1 MEIRNAVV
9 AGQFYPG
16 TRTTLISTIKEMVD
30 EVSHKQKV
38 LGIIVPHAGYVYS
51 GRVAGATMSR
61 IEFTDTFIIIGPSH
75 TGLGKP
81 LSIMTEGIWETPLGN
96 VEIDTDLATE
106 ILSMCKKL
114 KDDSRSHNF
123 EHAIEVQLPFLQY
136 FKPDVKIVPI
146 VLGYASVED
155 YKDIGK
161 GIAKALKKAKR
172 EAVILVSSDMNH
184 YEPQHVTKDK
194 DSQAIEAVLDLDE
207 DELISRV
214 RENNITMCGVAPA
227 MSMITAVK
235 ELGATRGELVM
246 YRTSGDTTGDVDS
259 VVGYAGVIITGMSS
273 QVKLAKDAVEMY
285 ITKGEIIDPPEI
297 LTPEMEKK
305 AGVFVSIH
313 KKGALRGCIGT
324 FEPSEENVA
333 REIIINAIS
342 SATRDPRFSSID
354 PEELDLLDYSVDV
367 LSDPE
372 PVEDTDQLDPVRYGV
387 IVESG
392 YQRGLLL
399 PDLEGVDTV
408 EQQIDICRQ
417 KAGIPSSKPVKLYR
431 FEVNR
436 YK

>member
-1 MEIRNAVV
+1 METRNAVV

-16 TRTTLISTIKEMVD
+16 TPETLRSTIKEMVD
-30 EVSHKQKV
+30 EEADKKKA
-38 LGIIVPHAGYVYS
+38 LGIVVPHAGYMYS
-51 GRVAGATMSR
+51 GRVTGATLSR

-75 TGLGKP
+75 TGLGKS
-81 LSIMTEGIWETPLGN
+81 LSIMAEGLWETPLGS

-106 ILSMCKKL
+106 ILDSCKKL
-114 KDDSRSHNF
+114 EQDSRAHNF

-136 FKPDVKIVPI
+136 FKSDVKIVPI

-155 YKDIGK
+155 YKEIGK
-161 GIAKALKKAKR
+161 AIAKVLKKTGR
-172 EAVILVSSDMNH
+172 DAVIMVSSDMNH
-184 YEPQHVTKDK
+184 YEPQEITKDK
-194 DSQAIEAVLDLDE
+194 DSQAIEAVLNLDE

-235 ELGATRGELVM
+235 ELGATDGELVM

-259 VVGYAGVIITGMSS
+259 VVGYAGVIITGMSPL
-273 QVKLAKDAVEMY
+273 VKLAKDTVDAY
-285 ITKGEIIDPPEI
+285 IARGEIIEPPKA
-297 LTPEMEKK
+297 LTPEMKNK
-305 AGVFVSIH
+305 SGVFVSIH

-342 SATRDPRFSSID
+342 SATRDPRFSPID
-354 PEELDLLDYSVDV
+354 PEELNLLDYSVDV
-367 LSDPE
+367 LTEPE
-372 PVEDTDQLDPVRYGV
+372 PVEDEHQLDPKRYGV

-392 YQRGLLL
+392 YHRGLLL

-408 EQQIDICRQ
+408 EEQLDICRQ
-417 KAGIPSSKPVKLYR
+417 KAGIPSNRPVNLYR
-431 FEVNR
+431 FEVKR

>member
-1 MEIRNAVV
+1 METRSAVV

-16 TRTTLISTIKEMVD
+16 TPETLKSTIKEMVD
-30 EVSHKQKV
+30 GEADKQKA
-38 LGIIVPHAGYVYS
+38 LGIIVPHAGYMYS
-51 GRVAGATMSR
+51 GRVAGATLSR

-96 VEIDTDLATE
+96 VEIDTELATE
-106 ILSMCKKL
+106 ILSMCKEL
-114 KDDSRSHNF
+114 KEDSRAHNS

-146 VLGYASVED
+146 VLGYSSFEN
-155 YKDIGK
+155 YKNIGK
-161 GIAKALKKAKR
+161 GIARALKKTGR
-172 EAVILVSSDMNH
+172 EAVIMVSSDMNH

-207 DELISRV
+207 DELMSRV

-227 MSMITAVK
+227 ISMITAVK
-235 ELGATRGELVM
+235 ELGAARGELVM
-246 YRTSGDTTGDVDS
+246 HMTSGDTTGDVDS
-259 VVGYAGVIITGMSS
+259 VVGYAGIIITGMSPL
-273 QVKLAKDAVEMY
+273 VKLAKDTVDTY
-285 ITKGEIIDPPEI
+285 IKTGEVIKPPDT
-297 LTPEMEKK
+297 LTPEMKNK

-313 KKGALRGCIGT
+313 KKGSLRGCIGT
-324 FEPSEENVA
+324 FEPSQENVA
-333 REIIINAIS
+333 LEVIANAIS
-342 SATRDPRFSSID
+342 SATRDPRFSPVD

-367 LSDPE
+367 LTAPE
-372 PVEDTDQLDPVRYGV
+372 LVEDADQLDPAKYGV

-392 YQRGLLL
+392 YHRGLLL

-408 EQQIDICRQ
+408 KKQIEICCQ
-417 KAGIPSSKPVKLYR
+417 KAGIPSSRPLNLYR
-431 FEVNR
+431 FEVKR

>member
-1 MEIRNAVV
+1 METRSAVV

-16 TRTTLISTIKEMVD
+16 TPETLKSTIKEMID
-30 EVSHKQKV
+30 EEADKQKA
-38 LGIIVPHAGYVYS
+38 LGIIVPHAGYMYS
-51 GRVAGATMSR
+51 GRVAGATLSR

-81 LSIMTEGIWETPLGN
+81 LSVMTEGIWETPLGD
-96 VEIDTDLATE
+96 VEIDTELATE
-106 ILSMCKKL
+106 ILDACNKL
-114 KDDSRSHNF
+114 KEDSRAHNF

-146 VLGYASVED
+146 VLGYANVKD

-161 GIAKALKKAKR
+161 GIAAALKKTGR
-172 EAVILVSSDMNH
+172 EAVIMVSSDMNH
-184 YEPQHVTKDK
+184 YEPQDVTKDK
-194 DSQAIEAVLDLDE
+194 DSLAIEAMIDLDE

-235 ELGATRGELVM
+235 ELGASPGELVM

-259 VVGYAGVIITGMSS
+259 VVGYAGVIIPAMSS
-273 QVKLAKDAVEMY
+273 LVKLAKDTVDAY
-285 ITKGEIIDPPEI
+285 ITKGEIIEPPET
-297 LTPEMEKK
+297 LTSEMENK

-367 LSDPE
+367 LTEPE
-372 PVEDTDQLDPVRYGV
+372 LVEDEDQLDPHQYGV

-392 YQRGLLL
+392 YHRGLLL

-417 KAGIPSSKPVKLYR
+417 KAGIPAGQPVQLYR
-431 FEVNR
+431 FEVRR

>member
-1 MEIRNAVV
+1 MATRNAVV

-16 TRTTLISTIKEMVD
+16 EPETLKSTIKEMVD
-30 EVSHKQKV
+30 EEMPKQKA
-38 LGIIVPHAGYVYS
+38 LGIIVPHAGYMYS
-51 GRVAGATMSR
+51 GRVVGATLSR

-81 LSIMTEGIWETPLGN
+81 LSIMTEGTWETPLGN
-96 VEIDTDLATE
+96 VEVDTGLANE
-106 ILSMCKKL
+106 ILESCKKL
-114 KDDSRSHNF
+114 EKDSRAHNF

-161 GIAKALKKAKR
+161 SIAKALKKAGC
-172 EAVILVSSDMNH
+172 EAVIMVSSDMNH

-194 DSQAIEAVLDLDE
+194 DSQAIEAVLELDE

-235 ELGATRGELVM
+235 ELGASHGELVM
-246 YRTSGDTTGDVDS
+246 YRTSGDTTGEIDS
-259 VVGYAGVIITGMSS
+259 VVGYAGVIITGMSPL
-273 QVKLAKDAVEMY
+273 VKLAKDTVDAY
-285 ITKGEIIDPPEI
+285 ITRGEIIEPPEI
-297 LTPEMEKK
+297 LIPEMENK

-333 REIIINAIS
+333 REIIVNAIS
-342 SATRDPRFSSID
+342 SATRDPRFSSVD

-367 LSDPE
+367 LTEPE
-372 PVEDTDQLDPVRYGV
+372 AVEDEDQLDPRKYGV

-392 YQRGLLL
+392 YHRGLLL

-417 KAGIPSSKPVKLYR
+417 KAGIPSSRKVNLYR
-431 FEVNR
+431 FEVKR

>member
-1 MEIRNAVV
+1 METRNAVV

-16 TRTTLISTIKEMVD
+16 TPEALKSTIKEMVD
-30 EVSHKQKV
+30 ENAEKQKV

-51 GRVAGATMSR
+51 GRVAGATLSR
-61 IEFTDTFIIIGPSH
+61 IEFTDTFVIIGPSH
-75 TGLGKP
+75 TGMGKP

-96 VEIDTDLATE
+96 VEVDTGLATE
-106 ILSMCKKL
+106 ISDMCRKL
-114 KDDSRSHNF
+114 QEDSRAHNF

-146 VLGYASVED
+146 VLGYASAED
-155 YKDIGK
+155 YKDVGK
-161 GIAKALKKAKR
+161 GIAKALKKTGR
-172 EAVILVSSDMNH
+172 EAVIMVSSDMNH
-184 YEPQHVTKDK
+184 YEPQEVTKDK
-194 DSQAIEAVLDLDE
+194 DSLAIEAVLDLDE
-207 DELISRV
+207 DELMSRV

-227 MSMITAVK
+227 VSMITAVK
-235 ELGATRGELVM
+235 ELGASRGELVM
-246 YRTSGDTTGDVDS
+246 YRTSGDTTGEVDS
-259 VVGYAGVIITGMSS
+259 VVGYAGVIITGISPLAR
-273 QVKLAKDAVEMY
+273 LAKDTVDTY
-285 ITKGEIIDPPEI
+285 IKTGEVIEPPDA
-297 LTPEMEKK
+297 LTPEMKKK

-333 REIIINAIS
+333 REIIVNAIS

-367 LSDPE
+367 LTDPE
-372 PVEDTDQLDPVRYGV
+372 PVESEDQLDPEKYGI

-392 YQRGLLL
+392 YHRGLLL

-408 EQQIDICRQ
+408 EQQIEICRQ
-417 KAGIPSSKPVKLYR
+417 KAGIPSNRPVNLYR
-431 FEVNR
+431 FEVKR

>member
-1 MEIRNAVV
+1 METRNAVV

-16 TRTTLISTIKEMVD
+16 TPETLMSTIKEMVD
-30 EVSHKQKV
+30 EEADKQKA
-38 LGIIVPHAGYVYS
+38 LGIIVPHAGYMYS
-51 GRVAGATMSR
+51 GRVAGATLSR

-81 LSIMTEGIWETPLGN
+81 LSIMTEGLWETPLGN
-96 VEIDTDLATE
+96 VEVDSELAAE
-106 ILSMCKKL
+106 ISNECEKL
-114 KDDSRSHNF
+114 EEDSRAHNF

-146 VLGYASVED
+146 VLGYASIED

-161 GIAKALKKAKR
+161 GIARALKKTGR
-172 EAVILVSSDMNH
+172 EAVIMVSSDMNH

-235 ELGATRGELVM
+235 ELGASGGELVM

-259 VVGYAGVIITGMSS
+259 VVGYAGVIITGMSPL
-273 QVKLAKDAVEMY
+273 VKLAKATVDAY
-285 ITKGEIIDPPEI
+285 ITKGEIIEPPEI
-297 LTPEMEKK
+297 LTPEMKNK

-313 KKGALRGCIGT
+313 KKDALRGCIGT

-333 REIIINAIS
+333 REIIVNAIS

-367 LSDPE
+367 LTEPE
-372 PVEDTDQLDPVRYGV
+372 PVEDEDQLDPRKYGV

-392 YQRGLLL
+392 YHRGLLL

-408 EQQIDICRQ
+408 EDQIDICRQ
-417 KAGIPSSKPVKLYR
+417 KAGIPSDHPVTLYR
-431 FEVNR
+431 FEVKR

>member
-1 MEIRNAVV
+1 METRNAIV

-16 TRTTLISTIKEMVD
+16 TPEALISAIREMVD
-30 EVSHKQKV
+30 EEADKKKA
-38 LGIIVPHAGYVYS
+38 LGIIVSHAGYMYS
-51 GRVAGATMSR
+51 GRVAGATLSR

-81 LSIMTEGIWETPLGN
+81 LSVMTEGLWETPLGD
-96 VEIDTDLATE
+96 VGIDTELATE
-106 ILSMCKKL
+106 ILKSCKKL
-114 KDDSRSHNF
+114 EEDSRAHNS
-123 EHAIEVQLPFLQY
+123 EHSIEVQLPFLQY

-146 VLGYASVED
+146 VLGYASIED
-155 YKDIGK
+155 YKDIGR
-161 GIAKALKKAKR
+161 GIAAALKKAGR
-172 EAVILVSSDMNH
+172 EAVIMVSSDMNH
-184 YEPQHVTKDK
+184 YEPQDVTNDK

-235 ELGATRGELVM
+235 ELGASPGELVM
-246 YRTSGDTTGDVDS
+246 YRTSGDATGDIDS
-259 VVGYAGVIITGMSS
+259 VVGYAGVIIPAMSPL
-273 QVKLAKDAVEMY
+273 VKLAKDTVDTY
-285 ITKGEIIDPPEI
+285 ITTGEIIEPPET
-297 LTPEMEKK
+297 LTSDMANK

-333 REIIINAIS
+333 REIIINAVS
-342 SATRDPRFSSID
+342 SATRDPRFLSID

-367 LSDPE
+367 LTDPE
-372 PVEDTDQLDPVRYGV
+372 PVEDEDQLDPRQYGV

-392 YQRGLLL
+392 YLRGLLL

-408 EQQIDICRQ
+408 QQQIDICRQ
-417 KAGIPSSKPVKLYR
+417 KAGIPDGQPVNLYR
-431 FEVNR
+431 FEVRR

>member
-1 MEIRNAVV
+1 MGTRSAVV

-16 TRTTLISTIKEMVD
+16 TPETLKSTIKEMVD
-30 EVSHKQKV
+30 EEADKQKA
-38 LGIIVPHAGYVYS
+38 LGVIVPHAGYMYS
-51 GRVAGATMSR
+51 GRVTGATLSR

-96 VEIDTDLATE
+96 VEVGTELATE
-106 ILSMCKKL
+106 ILNMCEEL
-114 KDDSRSHNF
+114 KEDSRAHNF

-146 VLGYASVED
+146 VLGYARVDD
-155 YKDIGK
+155 YKDVGK
-161 GIAKALKKAKR
+161 GIAKALKKTGR
-172 EAVILVSSDMNH
+172 EAVIMVSSDMNH

-194 DSQAIEAVLDLDE
+194 DSQAIEAILELDE

-235 ELGATRGELVM
+235 ELGASHGELVM

-259 VVGYAGVIITGMSS
+259 VVGYAGVIITGLSPL
-273 QVKLAKDAVEMY
+273 VKLAKDAVDTY
-285 ITKGEIIDPPEI
+285 IKAGEVIKPPDT
-297 LTPEMEKK
+297 LTPEMKNK

-333 REIIINAIS
+333 REIVTNAIH
-342 SATRDPRFSSID
+342 SATRDPRFSPID
-354 PEELDLLDYSVDV
+354 PEELDLLDYSVDI
-367 LSDPE
+367 LTDPE
-372 PVEDTDQLDPVRYGV
+372 LVEDEDQLDPVKYGV

-392 YQRGLLL
+392 YHRGLLL

-408 EQQIDICRQ
+408 EQQINICRQ
-417 KAGIPSSKPVKLYR
+417 KAGIPSSRKVNLYR
-431 FEVNR
+431 FEVKR

>member
-1 MEIRNAVV
+1 METRNAVV

-16 TRTTLISTIKEMVD
+16 TPETLISTIKGMVD
-30 EVSHKQKV
+30 EEADKQKA

-51 GRVAGATMSR
+51 GRVVGTTLSR

-75 TGLGKP
+75 TGLGNP
-81 LSIMTEGIWETPLGN
+81 LSIMTEGLWETPLGD
-96 VEIDTDLATE
+96 VEIDTELATE
-106 ILSMCKKL
+106 ILTMCKKL
-114 KDDSRSHNF
+114 KEDRRAHNF

-155 YKDIGK
+155 YKGIGK
-161 GIAKALKKAKR
+161 GIAKALKKTGR
-172 EAVILVSSDMNH
+172 EAVIMVSSDMNH
-184 YEPQHVTKDK
+184 YEEQHVTKDK

-235 ELGATRGELVM
+235 ELGASGGELVM

-259 VVGYAGVIITGMSS
+259 VVGYAGVIITGMSPL
-273 QVKLAKDAVEMY
+273 VKLAKATVDTY
-285 ITKGEIIDPPEI
+285 ITKGEIIEPPET
-297 LTPEMEKK
+297 LTPEMKNK

-324 FEPSEENVA
+324 FEPSEESVA
-333 REIIINAIS
+333 REIIVNAIS

-354 PEELDLLDYSVDV
+354 PEELDMLDYSVDV
-367 LSDPE
+367 LTDPE
-372 PVEDTDQLDPVRYGV
+372 PVEDEDQLDPRKYGV

-392 YQRGLLL
+392 YHRGLLL

-408 EQQIDICRQ
+408 EDQIDICRQ
-417 KAGIPSSKPVKLYR
+417 KAGIPSGRPVNLYR
-431 FEVNR
+431 FEVKR

>member
-1 MEIRNAVV
+1 METRNAVV

-30 EVSHKQKV
+30 EDADKQKA

-51 GRVAGATMSR
+51 GRVAGATLSR

-81 LSIMTEGIWETPLGN
+81 LSIMTGGIWETPLGD
-96 VEIDTDLATE
+96 VEVDTELATE

-114 KDDSRSHNF
+114 KEDIRAHNY

-146 VLGYASVED
+146 VLGYSSVED

-161 GIAKALKKAKR
+161 GIAAALKKTGR
-172 EAVILVSSDMNH
+172 EAVIMVSSDMNH

-235 ELGATRGELVM
+235 ELGASRGELVM
-246 YRTSGDTTGDVDS
+246 YRTSGDTTGDLDA
-259 VVGYAGVIITGMSS
+259 VVGYAGVIITAMS
-273 QVKLAKDAVEMY
+273 QLVKLAKDTVDTY
-285 ITKGEIIDPPEI
+285 ITKGKIIEPPEI
-297 LTPEMEKK
+297 LTPEMKNK

-324 FEPSEENVA
+324 FEPSEENIA

-342 SATRDPRFSSID
+342 SATRDPRFPAID
-354 PEELDLLDYSVDV
+354 PEELDQLDYSVDV
-367 LSDPE
+367 LTEPE
-372 PVEDTDQLDPVRYGV
+372 PVEDEDQLDPVKYGV

-392 YQRGLLL
+392 YHRGLLL

-408 EQQIDICRQ
+408 GQQIDICRQ
-417 KAGIPSSKPVKLYR
+417 KAGISSSRPVKLYR
-431 FEVNR
+431 FEVKR

>member
-1 MEIRNAVV
+1 METRNAVV

-16 TRTTLISTIKEMVD
+16 TPETLKSTIMEMID
-30 EVSHKQKV
+30 EEADKQKA
-38 LGIIVPHAGYVYS
+38 LGIIVPHAGYMYS
-51 GRVAGATMSR
+51 GRVVGATLSR
-61 IEFTDTFIIIGPSH
+61 IQFTDSFIIIGPSH

-96 VEIDTDLATE
+96 IEVDTELATE
-106 ILSMCKKL
+106 ILDACKKL
-114 KDDSRSHNF
+114 EKDSRAHNF

-136 FKPDVKIVPI
+136 FKPDVKIIPI
-146 VLGYASVED
+146 VLGYAKIEE
-155 YKDIGK
+155 YKGIGK
-161 GIAKALKKAKR
+161 GIARALKKTGR
-172 EAVILVSSDMNH
+172 DAVIMVSSDMNH

-194 DSQAIEAVLDLDE
+194 DSLAIEAMLDLDE

-214 RENNITMCGVAPA
+214 RENNITMCGIAPA

-235 ELGATRGELVM
+235 ELGASRGELVM
-246 YRTSGDTTGDVDS
+246 YRTSGDTTGEIDS
-259 VVGYAGVIITGMSS
+259 VVGYAGIIIPAMSPL
-273 QVKLAKDAVEMY
+273 VKLAKDTVDTY
-285 ITKGEIIDPPEI
+285 ITTGEIIEPPEI
-297 LTPEMEKK
+297 LTSEMENK

-367 LSDPE
+367 LTEPE
-372 PVEDTDQLDPVRYGV
+372 PVEDEDQLDPRKYGV

-392 YQRGLLL
+392 YHRGLLL
-399 PDLEGVDTV
+399 PDLEGVNTV
-408 EQQIDICRQ
+408 EQQIEICRQ
-417 KAGIPSSKPVKLYR
+417 KAGIPSSSPVNLYR
-431 FEVNR
+431 FEVRR

>member
-1 MEIRNAVV
+1 METRNAVV

-16 TRTTLISTIKEMVD
+16 TPETLISTIKEMVD
-30 EVSHKQKV
+30 EEGDKQKA
-38 LGIIVPHAGYVYS
+38 LGILVPHAGYMYS
-51 GRVAGATMSR
+51 GRVTGATLSR

-81 LSIMTEGIWETPLGN
+81 LSIMTEGIWETPLGD
-96 VEIDTDLATE
+96 VEIDTELATE
-106 ILSMCKKL
+106 IMNRSKKL
-114 KDDSRSHNF
+114 KEDRRAHNF

-136 FKPDVKIVPI
+136 FKPDIKIVPV
-146 VLGYASVED
+146 VLGYASVDD

-161 GIAKALKKAKR
+161 GIAQALKETGR
-172 EAVILVSSDMNH
+172 EAVIMVSSDMNH
-184 YEPQHVTKDK
+184 YEPQHITKDK

-207 DELISRV
+207 DELIYRV

-235 ELGATRGELVM
+235 ELGASYGELVM

-259 VVGYAGVIITGMSS
+259 VVGYAGVIITGMSPL
-273 QVKLAKDAVEMY
+273 VKRAKDTVDAY
-285 ITKGEIIDPPEI
+285 ISKGEIIEPPEK
-297 LTPEMEKK
+297 LTPEMENK

-333 REIIINAIS
+333 REIIVNAIS

-354 PEELDLLDYSVDV
+354 PEELDMLDYSVDV
-367 LSDPE
+367 LTDPE
-372 PVEDTDQLDPVRYGV
+372 PVEDEDQLDPKKYGI

-392 YQRGLLL
+392 YHRGLLL

-417 KAGIPSSKPVKLYR
+417 KAGIPSSRRVNLYR
-431 FEVNR
+431 FEVKR

>member
-1 MEIRNAVV
+1 METRNAVV

-16 TRTTLISTIKEMVD
+16 TPETLKSTIMEMID
-30 EVSHKQKV
+30 EEADKQKA
-38 LGIIVPHAGYVYS
+38 LGIIVPHAGYMYS
-51 GRVAGATMSR
+51 GRVVGATLSR
-61 IEFTDTFIIIGPSH
+61 IQFTDSFIIIGPSH

-81 LSIMTEGIWETPLGN
+81 LSIMTEGIWETPLGSIE
-96 VEIDTDLATE
+96 VDTELATE
-106 ILSMCKKL
+106 ILDACKKL
-114 KDDSRSHNF
+114 EKDSRAHNF

-136 FKPDVKIVPI
+136 FKSDVKIIPI
-146 VLGYASVED
+146 VLGYAKIEE

-161 GIAKALKKAKR
+161 GIARALKKTGR
-172 EAVILVSSDMNH
+172 DAVIMVSSDMNH

-194 DSQAIEAVLDLDE
+194 DSLAIEAMLDLDE

-214 RENNITMCGVAPA
+214 RENNITMCGIAPA

-235 ELGATRGELVM
+235 ELGASRGELVM
-246 YRTSGDTTGDVDS
+246 YRTSGDTTGEIDS
-259 VVGYAGVIITGMSS
+259 VVGYAGIIIPAMSTL
-273 QVKLAKDAVEMY
+273 VKLAKDTVDTY
-285 ITKGEIIDPPEI
+285 ITTGEIIEPPEI
-297 LTPEMEKK
+297 LTSEMENK

-367 LSDPE
+367 LTEPE
-372 PVEDTDQLDPVRYGV
+372 PVEDEDQLDPRKYGV

-392 YQRGLLL
+392 YHRGLLL
-399 PDLEGVDTV
+399 PDLEGVNTV
-408 EQQIDICRQ
+408 EQQIEICRQ
-417 KAGIPSSKPVKLYR
+417 KAGIPSSSPVNLYR
-431 FEVNR
+431 FEVRR